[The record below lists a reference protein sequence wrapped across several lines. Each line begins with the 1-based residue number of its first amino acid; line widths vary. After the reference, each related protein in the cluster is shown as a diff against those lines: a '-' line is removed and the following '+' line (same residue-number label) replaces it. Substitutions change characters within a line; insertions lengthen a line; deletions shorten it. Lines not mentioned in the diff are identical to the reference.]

1 MSQTGVETE
10 VVMSISVS
18 IIILNWN
25 AAEDTLRCIRA
36 IETWHTLHP
45 SLWIVDNASS
55 DGSPDIIA
63 REAPHVHLIRNATNE
78 GFAGG
83 NNRGIEAAL
92 RESRAPLLL
101 LNNDAHIAESAVL
114 ALLETLDS
122 NPDIGFVGPLLYSE
136 NVPSQLL
143 SAGGRS
149 PIHHHHSHITT
160 LPQSEADFTVEYV
173 PGTVVLI
180 NPAALQV
187 AGLLNEAYFFTMEVA
202 ELCMRAA
209 QHGYRSVI
217 NPLAHATH
225 ALEAR
230 PSQLRKTLYAYY
242 IIRNRFLMIRD
253 LTPQP
258 LPGFYMIWTLYSAAL
273 TLKLCLTGERQ
284 AAQAV
289 WLGLR
294 DGLLGR
300 FGGQNDRVITRCIAE
315 GSAKRKE

>member
-1 MSQTGVETE
+1 MAL
-10 VVMSISVS
+10 S

-25 AAEDTLRCIRA
+25 AAEDTLRCIRG
-36 IETWHTLHP
+36 IDTWHTLRP

-63 REAPHVHLIRNATNE
+63 REAPHVHLIRNTTNE

-101 LNNDAHIAESAVL
+101 LNNDASIAESAVI
-114 ALLETLDS
+114 ALLDTLDS
-122 NPDIGFVGPLLYSE
+122 DPDIGFVGPLLYSE
-136 NVPSQLL
+136 STPPQLL

-149 PIHHHHSHITT
+149 PIHHHHSHITAP
-160 LPQSEADFTVEYV
+160 PQSEAIFTVEYV
-173 PGTVVLI
+173 PGTVLLV
-180 NPAALQV
+180 NPAALQI

-209 QHGYRSVI
+209 RYGYRSVI
-217 NPLAHATH
+217 NPKAQATH
-225 ALEAR
+225 AIEAR
-230 PSQLRKTLYAYY
+230 PSQLRTTLYAYY

-253 LTPQP
+253 LKPQP
-258 LPGFYMIWTLYSAAL
+258 LPGFYVAWTLYSGAL
-273 TLKLCLTGERQ
+273 TLKLRLTGEKR
-284 AAQAV
+284 AAQAI

-294 DGLLGR
+294 DGLRGR
-300 FGGQNDRVITRCIAE
+300 FGGQNEHVLACCLPE
-315 GSAKRKE
+315 GSTKGTE